1 MLQHPVPA
9 EALGAAIA
17 AATRAWAATVVLSPA
32 LGGIVIGQ
40 EVGRALGVR
49 AIFAERTDG
58 ALALRRGFTLSPA
71 DRVLV
76 VEDVLTTG
84 GSTRETIDVAATHGA
99 TVVGAAAIIDRSGG
113 RHGLPVP
120 FAALCPMDLPTYPP
134 DACPLCARRLP
145 GRQARFAHVAEE
157 PVAARART
165 LRLVVAYDGADFAGW
180 QRQAG
185 HRTVQGELE
194 AVLAAIEG
202 APVHVA
208 GAGRTDAGVHAAA
221 QVASCR
227 LTAAIA
233 PDRLVRAFNAT
244 LPFDVR
250 VLAADEMP
258 DRFHARLHA
267 RGKTYR
273 YFVWHGPMDHP
284 ALRRVAWH
292 VPQRL
297 SVAAMQEAAAAFVG
311 EHDFAAFQ
319 GQGSLRDVD
328 GAAGVRRDPRRRRRA
343 ARVVRARRRSRA
355 GCCVSKSRAPASCAT
370 WCAPWQ
376 APSCRWARA
385 GWGPKTWPAR
395 WPAAADRRPGRRR
408 RRTACTCGACT
419 TRRAPGSCNVL

>member
-1 MLQHPVPA
+1 M
-9 EALGAAIA
+9 
-17 AATRAWAATVVLSPA
+17 
-32 LGGIVIGQ
+32 
-40 EVGRALGVR
+40 
-49 AIFAERTDG
+49 
-58 ALALRRGFTLSPA
+58 
-71 DRVLV
+71 
-76 VEDVLTTG
+76 
-84 GSTRETIDVAATHGA
+84 
-99 TVVGAAAIIDRSGG
+99 
-113 RHGLPVP
+113 
-120 FAALCPMDLPTYPP
+120 
-134 DACPLCARRLP
+134 
-145 GRQARFAHVAEE
+145 
-157 PVAARART
+157 AARART

-233 PDRLVRAFNAT
+233 PDRRVRAFNAT

-250 VLAADEMP
+250 VLAVDEMP

-297 SVAAMQEAAAAFVG
+297 AVAAMQEAAAAFVG

-319 GQGSLRDVD
+319 GQGSLVTSTVRRVFAATLDTD
-328 GAAGVRRDPRRRRRA
+328 GALPAWCGPADDRSRLLCLEVSGSGFLRYM
-343 ARVVRARRRSRA
+343 VRAIAGTVVHVGKGRMGPEDVARALASRRRSAA
-355 GCCVSKSRAPASCAT
+355 GPTAPAHGLHLWRVHYSEG
-370 WCAPWQ
+370 
-376 APSCRWARA
+376 A
-385 GWGPKTWPAR
+385 GQ
-395 WPAAADRRPGRRR
+395 
-408 RRTACTCGACT
+408 
-419 TRRAPGSCNVL
+419 L